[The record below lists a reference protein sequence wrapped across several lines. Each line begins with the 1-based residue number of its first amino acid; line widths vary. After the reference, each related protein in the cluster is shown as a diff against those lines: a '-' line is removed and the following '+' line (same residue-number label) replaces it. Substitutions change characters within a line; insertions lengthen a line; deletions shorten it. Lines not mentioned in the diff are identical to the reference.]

1 MVVDEMIVDENTKE
15 YKVDKTS
22 NFFVKSIQNS
32 QKCYILKIKIRL
44 LVL

>member
-22 NFFVKSIQNS
+22 TKTF
-32 QKCYILKIKIRL
+32 L
-44 LVL
+44 LNQFKTLRNVTF